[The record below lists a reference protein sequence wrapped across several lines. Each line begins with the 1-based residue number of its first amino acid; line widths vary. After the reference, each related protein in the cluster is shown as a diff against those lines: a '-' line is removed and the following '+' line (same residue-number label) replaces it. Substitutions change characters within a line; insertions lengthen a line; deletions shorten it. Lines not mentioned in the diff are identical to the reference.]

1 MGALLVATYILAA
14 VVGIVSLVC
23 FILVLV
29 EMFRREQ
36 TGLAIACIVL
46 VLCTGIGFLIA
57 FIYGWI
63 KAGEWNLK
71 KVMVG
76 WTVCWVVQ
84 LVIGAA
90 ALVTLQKGIENA
102 IEVQNEVRRDYLEK
116 MDKEAKDVDLE
127 IKIE

>member
-1 MGALLVATYILAA
+1 MGALLIAAYVLAV

-46 VLCTGIGFLIA
+46 ALCSGIGTLIA
-57 FIYGWI
+57 FVYGWI
-63 KAGEWNLK
+63 KAREWSLQ
-71 KVMVG
+71 KVMLS
-76 WTVCWVVQ
+76 WTVCFVVQ
-84 LVIGAA
+84 LVLVGVIVAVGASVA
-90 ALVTLQKGIENA
+90 VDANNQFRQQMKQIE
-102 IEVQNEVRRDYLEK
+102 Q
-116 MDKEAKDVDLE
+116 DLPE